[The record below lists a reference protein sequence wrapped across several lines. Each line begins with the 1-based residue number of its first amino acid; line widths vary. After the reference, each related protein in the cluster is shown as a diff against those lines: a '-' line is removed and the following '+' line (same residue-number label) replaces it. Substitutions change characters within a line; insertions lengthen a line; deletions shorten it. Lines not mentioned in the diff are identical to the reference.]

1 MHREHAMRFRPY
13 VMPLTLVLVAAGC
26 TDQTGPSSTA
36 VPPPLAQT
44 VATTTSSIRMLR
56 QAPTAPRLQTYR
68 MSFWA
73 RRGTQTTVGIYY
85 RRVPGQFMGDP
96 FLRFKIPI
104 NGIVAGANGV
114 PLGRGD
120 SVLITLTI
128 DSIYFRVNFQ
138 PSGVVFSSSSPAQ
151 LAFWYQDANPDMNG
165 DGVVDG
171 ADQLIEQN
179 LAVYSKS
186 GGSSWGKLLSRNDPT
201 QQVVGAAVLHFSQYA
216 VSW

>member
-1 MHREHAMRFRPY
+1 MRSLLF
-13 VMPLTLVLVAAGC
+13 PLRVALAVVVAGCSDVAA
-26 TDQTGPSSTA
+26 PSTPA
-36 VPPPLAQT
+36 VPPPFNQT
-44 VATTTSSIRMLR
+44 VATTTSSIPMLQ
-56 QAPTAPRLQTYR
+56 QAATAPRLNTYR

-73 RRGTQTTVGIYY
+73 RRGTQTTVGVNY
-85 RRVPGQFMGDP
+85 RRRPGERVGDP

-104 NGIVAGANGV
+104 NGLVAGAGGV
-114 PLGRGD
+114 PLDRGD

-128 DSIYFRVNFQ
+128 DTVYFRVDFQ

-201 QQVVGAAVLHFSQYA
+201 QQVVGAQVFHFSQYA

>member
-1 MHREHAMRFRPY
+1 MRVRLFPLRLALAM
-13 VMPLTLVLVAAGC
+13 VAAGC
-26 TDQTGPSSTA
+26 SDFAAPSTPA

-44 VATTTSSIRMLR
+44 VATTTTAIPMLR
-56 QAPTAPRLQTYR
+56 QAPTAPRLQTYQ

-73 RRGTQTTVGIYY
+73 RRGTQTTVGVYY
-85 RRVPGQFMGDP
+85 RRGPGQPTSEP

-104 NGIVAGANGV
+104 NGLVAGANGV

-120 SVLITLTI
+120 SVLITLKI
-128 DSIYFRVNFQ
+128 DTTYFRVDFE
-138 PSGVVFSSSSPAQ
+138 PSGVIFSSSSPAL

-186 GGSSWGKLLSRNDPT
+186 GGSSWGKLVSKNDPT
-201 QQVVGAAVLHFSQYA
+201 QQAVGAEVLHFSQYA

>member
-1 MHREHAMRFRPY
+1 MRVHLFPLRLALAM
-13 VMPLTLVLVAAGC
+13 VAAGC
-26 TDQTGPSSTA
+26 SDFAAPSTPA
-36 VPPPLAQT
+36 VPPLTQT
-44 VATTTSSIRMLR
+44 VATTTAIPMLR
-56 QAPTAPRLQTYR
+56 QAATAPRLRTYQ

-73 RRGTQTTVGIYY
+73 KRGTQTTVGVYY
-85 RRVPGQFMGDP
+85 RRVPGQLMSDP

-104 NGIVAGANGV
+104 NGLVAAGGV
-114 PLGRGD
+114 PLSRGD

-128 DSIYFRVNFQ
+128 DTIYFRVDFQ

-171 ADQLIEQN
+171 ADKLIEQN

-201 QQVVGAAVLHFSQYA
+201 QQVVGAEVLHFSQYA

>member
-1 MHREHAMRFRPY
+1 
-13 VMPLTLVLVAAGC
+13 
-26 TDQTGPSSTA
+26 
-36 VPPPLAQT
+36 
-44 VATTTSSIRMLR
+44 
-56 QAPTAPRLQTYR
+56 

-73 RRGTQTTVGIYY
+73 KRGKQTTIGVNY
-85 RRVPGQFMGDP
+85 RRVTGQFTSDP

-104 NGIVAGANGV
+104 NGLVAGANGV

-120 SVLITLTI
+120 SVLITLKI
-128 DSIYFRVNFQ
+128 DTTYFRVDFE
-138 PSGVVFSSSSPAQ
+138 PSGVIFSSSSPAL

-186 GGSSWGKLLSRNDPT
+186 GGSSWGKLVSKNDPT
-201 QQVVGAAVLHFSQYA
+201 QQAVGAEVLHFSQYA

>member
-1 MHREHAMRFRPY
+1 MSSEKRMRVRLFPLRLALAMA
-13 VMPLTLVLVAAGC
+13 AAGC
-26 TDQTGPSSTA
+26 SDFAAPSTPA
-36 VPPPLAQT
+36 VPPLTQT
-44 VATTTSSIRMLR
+44 VATTTAIPMLR
-56 QAPTAPRLQTYR
+56 QAPTAPRLKTYQT
-68 MSFWA
+68 SFWA
-73 RRGTQTTVGIYY
+73 KRGTQTTVGVYY
-85 RRVPGQFMGDP
+85 RRVPGQLTSDP

-104 NGIVAGANGV
+104 NGLVAGADGV

-128 DSIYFRVNFQ
+128 DSIYFRVDFQ

-151 LAFWYQDANPDMNG
+151 LAFWYQDANPDFNG

-201 QQVVGAAVLHFSQYA
+201 QHVVGAEVLHFSQYA

>member
-1 MHREHAMRFRPY
+1 MRSRLFPLRVALAM
-13 VMPLTLVLVAAGC
+13 VVAGC
-26 TDQTGPSSTA
+26 SDFAAPSTPAVQPPRPQT
-36 VPPPLAQT
+36 LA
-44 VATTTSSIRMLR
+44 ATTSSIPMLR
-56 QAPTAPRLQTYR
+56 QAATAPRLKTYQ

-73 RRGTQTTVGIYY
+73 KRGTQTTIGVYY
-85 RRVPGQFMGDP
+85 RRVPGQLMSDP

-104 NGIVAGANGV
+104 NGLVAGANGV
-114 PLGRGD
+114 PLARGD
-120 SVLITLTI
+120 SVLITLKI
-128 DSIYFRVNFQ
+128 DSVYFKVDFQ

-186 GGSSWGKLLSRNDPT
+186 GGSSWGKLVSKNDPT
-201 QQVVGAAVLHFSQYA
+201 QQAVGAEVLHFSQYA

>member
-1 MHREHAMRFRPY
+1 MRVRLF
-13 VMPLTLVLVAAGC
+13 PLRVALAVVVAGC
-26 TDQTGPSSTA
+26 SDFAAPSTPAVQPPRTQT
-36 VPPPLAQT
+36 L
-44 VATTTSSIRMLR
+44 ATTTSSIPMLR
-56 QAPTAPRLQTYR
+56 QAATAPRLKTYQ

-73 RRGTQTTVGIYY
+73 KRGTQTTIGVNY
-85 RRVPGQFMGDP
+85 RRVPGQFTSDP

-104 NGIVAGANGV
+104 NGLVAGADGV

-128 DSIYFRVNFQ
+128 DTIYFKVDFQ

-201 QQVVGAAVLHFSQYA
+201 QQVVGAQVLHFSQYA

>member
-1 MHREHAMRFRPY
+1 MGRRLF
-13 VMPLTLVLVAAGC
+13 PLRLALAVVAAGC
-26 TDQTGPSSTA
+26 SDFAAPSTPA
-36 VPPPLAQT
+36 VQPPRTQT
-44 VATTTSSIRMLR
+44 VATTTSSIPMLR
-56 QAPTAPRLQTYR
+56 QAATAPRLKTYQ

-73 RRGTQTTVGIYY
+73 KRGTQTTIGVNY
-85 RRVPGQFMGDP
+85 RRVPGQFTSDP

-104 NGIVAGANGV
+104 NGLVAGADGV

-128 DSIYFRVNFQ
+128 DTI
-138 PSGVVFSSSSPAQ
+138 GVVFSSSSPAQ

-171 ADQLIEQN
+171 ADQLIKQN

>member
-1 MHREHAMRFRPY
+1 MRLRRY

-26 TDQTGPSSTA
+26 TDQTGPSPTA
-36 VPPPLAQT
+36 VPAPLAQT
-44 VATTTSSIRMLR
+44 VATTTTAIPMLR

-151 LAFWYQDANPDMNG
+151 LAFWYQDANPDLNG

-171 ADQLIEQN
+171 ADQLIKQN

-201 QQVVGAAVLHFSQYA
+201 QQVVGAEVFHFSQYA